1 MHRMIGRFRRSAL
14 ATAVASRSSGELAG
28 VIVFSLAGLDLSA
41 WLFAEGLLRPSEAF
55 LRALLLL
62 G

>member
-1 MHRMIGRFRRSAL
+1 MSPMPGRFRRSVL
-14 ATAVASRSSGELAG
+14 ARAVASRSSGELAA

-41 WLFAEGLLRPSEAF
+41 WLFAEGLLRPSVVLLKAF
-55 LRALLLL
+55 LLL

>member
-1 MHRMIGRFRRSAL
+1 MSPMIDRFRRSDL
-14 ATAVASRSSGELAG
+14 ARAVASHSSGELAG

-41 WLFAEGLLRPSEAF
+41 WLFAEGLLRPSGV
-55 LRALLLL
+55 LLKALLLL